1 MPSKNTSKQSKNK
14 SVSQHRQKAAHFSRV
29 WGADVLRET
38 GNGKGHQK
46 PYRLNPETEEER
58 EKRLAARKALTLKA
72 ARIAYENHHRRK
84 AS

>member
-1 MPSKNTSKQSKNK
+1 MPSKSASTKSKNK
-14 SVSQHRQKAAHFSRV
+14 SVAQRRQTAAHFSRAA
-29 WGADVLRET
+29 GADVTTET
-38 GNGKGHQK
+38 GNGRGHQK

-58 EKRLAARKALTLKA
+58 EKRLTARKALTLKA